1 MSIEA
6 RRGLLGRVLG
16 LLTIMVALASCG
28 GSGSGDVSDAATSGV
43 ATSSPNTEAASSSG
57 TKSSGTLSSSSSS
70 SSRSGVSAPSPAVA
84 SQTAPSPN
92 PFPATWQGRLS
103 GKPHIFAVDYIQ
115 PNQLPAGQ
123 GAESVIA
130 RYPLV
135 ITGET
140 YATPNPMTTYLDYVR
155 SLNSNIVLMSYLN
168 SFQDSLPESTGPGY
182 DAMRH
187 LEAIE
192 SAYLHDAHG
201 NRLYVPGVPGV
212 AYFDP
217 SSNDVRSAVL
227 AAIQAVLTAYPFDG
241 IFLDNYDVQNAMLL
255 DTQGNQYLGTP
266 GQVWDPADYAAK
278 LTAMTSLAAM
288 IRDAWP
294 NALIVANGDNAFP
307 SFNGEMVEGSS
318 HISRVPAQAAAI
330 AGRALPFMPLF
341 MDEPVSGPAD
351 PLIATDMVQVLAHG
365 AWYGASVTYETVMW
379 PAAFS
384 P

>member
-6 RRGLLGRVLG
+6 CWGLLGRVLG
-16 LLTIMVALASCG
+16 LLTIMAALAGCG
-28 GSGSGDVSDAATSGV
+28 GLGSGDASEAATTGV
-43 ATSSPNTEAASSSG
+43 ATASPNTAAVSVSSSG
-57 TKSSGTLSSSSSS
+57 TKSSSSSSSS
-70 SSRSGVSAPSPAVA
+70 AGVSAPPPTVA
-84 SQTAPSPN
+84 SPTAPSPN
-92 PFPATWQGRLS
+92 PLPVSWQERLS

-115 PNQLPAGQ
+115 PDQLATGQ
-123 GAESVIA
+123 GAESVVA

-140 YATPNPMTTYLDYVR
+140 YATPNPMTTYLNNVR

-168 SFQDSLPESTGPGY
+168 PFRDDIPESAGPGY
-182 DAMRH
+182 DAMRY
-187 LEAIE
+187 LETIE
-192 SAYLHDAHG
+192 SAYLHDASG
-201 NRLYVPGVPGV
+201 NRLYVPDPSGRH

-217 SSNDVRSAVL
+217 SSNDVRKAVL

-266 GQVWDPADYAAK
+266 GQVWDPADYTAK
-278 LTAMTSLAAM
+278 LIAMTSLATM

-294 NALIVANGDNAFP
+294 NALIVANGANAFP
-307 SFNGEMVEGSS
+307 SFNGELVEGHSQ
-318 HISRVPAQAAAI
+318 ISRVPAQAAAI
-330 AGRALPFMPLF
+330 AGRVLPFIPLF
-341 MDEPVSGPAD
+341 MDAPCSDPAD
-351 PLIATDMVQVLAHG
+351 PLIATDMTQVQALG
-365 AWYGASVTYETVMW
+365 AWYGASVNYQLVAW